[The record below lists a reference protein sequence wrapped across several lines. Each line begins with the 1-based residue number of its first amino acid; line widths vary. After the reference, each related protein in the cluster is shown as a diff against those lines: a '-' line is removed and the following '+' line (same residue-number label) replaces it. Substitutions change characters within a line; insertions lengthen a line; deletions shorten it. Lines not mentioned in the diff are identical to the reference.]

1 MDAALS
7 AQEVLK
13 LGVEVVSNVV
23 AFDVSEA
30 DLVEKVVLIEH
41 CKGFLGGY
49 LGY

>member
-41 CKGFLGGY
+41 FKGFLGGY